1 MCVLVCKKGGK
12 IKYSL
17 SIFDI
22 YKKFMQRRLTFAITN
37 LEFSLSLLDL
47 CIYVCVCVCKMCVY
61 IYIYH
66 VYLSTRQ
73 SRYATIKR
81 TPFYDFFL
89 SVPSANTGQK
99 NSLALARRERTENP
113 ITRRCFLVVPVLCL
127 FVVRKKEPSCRKD
140 RIIRY

>member
-1 MCVLVCKKGGK
+1 MC
-12 IKYSL
+12 
-17 SIFDI
+17 
-22 YKKFMQRRLTFAITN
+22 
-37 LEFSLSLLDL
+37 
-47 CIYVCVCVCKMCVY
+47 VCVCVCKMCVY

-113 ITRRCFLVVPVLCL
+113 ITRRCLFLFCVCSSLE
-127 FVVRKKEPSCRKD
+127 KKSLRAA
-140 RIIRY
+140 RIG